1 MRDYSP
7 ALIHAS
13 SRADGPTIRRDADC
27 AAPILLLYAE
37 EYGEVEYCGLPV
49 KPSYRASTASA
60 SRTWPPALLG
70 CPRLTTRARV
80 DADGERALAVLVP
93 LDHGA

>member
-37 EYGEVEYCGLPV
+37 EYGEVEYGGLPV
-49 KPSYRASTASA
+49 KPSYLGSTASA
-60 SRTWPPALLG
+60 SSDVATCFARMSPAHY
-70 CPRLTTRARV
+70 ARS
-80 DADGERALAVLVP
+80 R
-93 LDHGA
+93 